1 MAITFNADE
10 IFDIAV
16 QIEKN
21 ASSFYKEAAKITA
34 DDATKQMLSE
44 FSAMEAGHA
53 QEFAGMRQELSQID
67 KEPITFDPDE
77 EAALYLKSFSEAH
90 GWEGKSAK
98 GIKLSGNET
107 REEILRSALGA
118 EKDSVAFYVGI
129 RDIVF
134 GKSGKEKVEKIIKE
148 EMKHITAIS
157 SMLADLKS

>member
-16 QIEKN
+16 QIEEN
-21 ASSFYKEAAKITA
+21 ASGFYSEASKITK
-34 DDATKQMLSE
+34 DDETKKMLSE
-44 FSAMEAGHA
+44 FSTMEAGHA
-53 QEFAGMRQELSQID
+53 HEFADMRQELSQAD
-67 KEPITFDPDE
+67 KEPMTFDPDE

-90 GWEGKSAK
+90 GWEGRSAK

-107 REEILRSALGA
+107 REEILKSALGA

-129 RDIVF
+129 KDVVF

-148 EMKHITAIS
+148 EMKHITGIS
-157 SMLADLKS
+157 SMLAAMKS

>member
-16 QIEKN
+16 QIEEN
-21 ASSFYKEAAKITA
+21 ASDFYREASKITG
-34 DDATKQMLSE
+34 DDATKQLLSE
-44 FSAMEAGHA
+44 FSTMEAGHA
-53 QEFAGMRQELSQID
+53 QEFDGMRQELSEID
-67 KEPITFDPDE
+67 KEPMTFDPYE
-77 EAALYLKSFSEAH
+77 EAAMYLKSFSEAH

-107 REEILRSALGA
+107 KEEILKSALGA

-129 RDIVF
+129 KDIVF

-148 EMKHITAIS
+148 EMKHITGIS
-157 SMLADLKS
+157 GMLASMRS